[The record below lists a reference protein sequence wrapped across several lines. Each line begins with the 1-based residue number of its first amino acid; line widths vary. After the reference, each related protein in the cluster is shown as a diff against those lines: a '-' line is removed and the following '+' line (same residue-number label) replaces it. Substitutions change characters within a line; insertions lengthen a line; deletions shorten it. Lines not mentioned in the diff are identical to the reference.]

1 MNKAIGVALVWVC
14 GVAGGPAQVGAN
26 PAVAGVERVEKVK
39 TGAVAAGYVVQGAT
53 PRQEALLSCLMQ
65 AMQPDIIPSRIIF
78 VPHWKYLHAA
88 RTYRLHVPTGM
99 ASKMFTH
106 LASRTVFVDN
116 DYYGGDESLGYWMA
130 HELGHMA
137 SNSTDENDAER
148 AAKPYRKR
156 LRDAHLLSSR

>member
-1 MNKAIGVALVWVC
+1 VKKAIGWALVWMGLVT
-14 GVAGGPAQVGAN
+14 AGLAQVAAN
-26 PAVAGVERVEKVK
+26 PAVAEVKEVKQTGVVV
-39 TGAVAAGYVVQGAT
+39 AGYVVQGAT
-53 PRQEALLSCLMQ
+53 PRQEALLSRQMQ

-78 VPHWKYLHAA
+78 VPHWKYLYAA

-106 LASRTVFVDN
+106 MASRTVFVDN

-137 SNSTDENDAER
+137 SNSTDENDAEK
-148 AAKPYRKR
+148 AAKPYRVR
-156 LRDAHLLSSR
+156 LRDAQLISMR